1 MRRALE
7 HSRNRTALL
16 GAMGFAFLLAAQPSF
31 ADSQPPP
38 FAAGKPHEGQMLVQ
52 RDCIACHA
60 QRYAGDHEQ
69 IYLRLDR
76 RVRTPAQLMAQI
88 QRCNTELGT
97 NYFPEEEEHVAA
109 YLNLHYYKFE

>member
-1 MRRALE
+1 
-7 HSRNRTALL
+7 
-16 GAMGFAFLLAAQPSF
+16 MGFAFLLAAQPSF

-38 FAAGKPHEGQMLVQ
+38 FAAGKPHEGQTLVQ

-88 QRCNTELGT
+88 QRCNTETRHQL
-97 NYFPEEEEHVAA
+97 FPRRGGARGRLPQSALLQVRMSAA
-109 YLNLHYYKFE
+109 GEGIAP